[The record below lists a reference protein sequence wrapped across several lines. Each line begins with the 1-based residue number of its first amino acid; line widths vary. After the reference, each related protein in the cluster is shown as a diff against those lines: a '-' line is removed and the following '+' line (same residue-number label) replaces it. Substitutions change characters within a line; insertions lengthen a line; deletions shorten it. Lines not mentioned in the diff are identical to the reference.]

1 MPKEKVMKVRDLMIR
16 DVRSCAEKDS
26 LNRAAQLM
34 WEGDYGVVPV
44 LGDDGTV
51 VGMITD
57 RDLCMA
63 AYTRGVSLGSLRVE
77 DAMSRDVTSCSAES
91 SLDTAMSLM
100 REARVRRLPVV
111 DHRGALEGIL
121 SMNDLAREARRQCQ
135 GIAREDLC
143 VSLADTLGTLCEPRH
158 ERMSVREVD
167 PQRVGKLVDAAV

>member
-1 MPKEKVMKVRDLMIR
+1 MKVRDLMIR
-16 DVRSCAEKDS
+16 DVRSCTQADS

-34 WEGDYGVVPV
+34 WEGDCGVVPV
-44 LGDDGTV
+44 VGDDGAV

-111 DHRGALEGIL
+111 DHRGVLTGIL
-121 SMNDLAREARRQCQ
+121 SMNDLAREARKQCQ
-135 GIAREDLC
+135 GAVSEDLC
-143 VSLADTLGTLCEPRH
+143 VALADTLGTLCEPRH
-158 ERMSVREVD
+158 ELTMVRELE
-167 PQRVGKLVDAAV
+167 PSRVGKLVDAAV